1 MKYTLRENQKQALDA
16 CLKFLSEKNPGPGV
30 VVAPTGYGK
39 SILIGAVADQCN
51 GSVIVLQPSI
61 ELLKQNLEKYESY
74 GNSASVY
81 SASAG
86 QKEIGHVTFATIGSV
101 KNLGSEFRKRGVKVL
116 LVDECHA
123 SYPPEKGSMFR
134 DFVDDL
140 KPTHIIGFTA
150 TPFRLKTYGEGF
162 NNWTQLNML
171 TSSKPRVFDK
181 IIHVT
186 QIQELVKNNFWAK
199 LNYELW
205 DFNSNSLKLNSTGAE
220 YTEQSV
226 QKAILEQGVNE
237 NVYKRCK
244 KLLEQGKNAMVF
256 MDSVENAKILAER
269 LGSQAACVYA
279 TMGKKERDQIVEDF
293 KNNKIKIVT
302 NQSVLTCL
310 SKDTEI
316 LTNNGWKDFYSIE
329 KTDLVAQFDK
339 VSGKIDYDKPLRVFK
354 KKHSGNMVTLNSK
367 RAAFRVTDDH
377 EMLKVNNRWKV
388 ETVISSSIVNKPF
401 HFPVSGHKE
410 VTNVSIPQEKQVN
423 CSKARFLAQNT
434 YNYRKKGIPQ
444 DEARGVAENIYNFKV
459 NLRFKDPHELS
470 VEECLFIGFFIGDG
484 SINKTPKRGGEIYS
498 LVQSLKYPRLIAWFE
513 GLLKQ
518 LNIEYN
524 SNDRIFEGDKIK
536 TKIIGRD
543 CYAHSYR
550 VYNLNKGTGGHL
562 QQKNGFYRLKPYM
575 EKDGSPFL
583 RNLNKEQ
590 FLALFEGLYKAN
602 GYHGDN
608 RDTKFKNS
616 FVTGNKKLADLIQE
630 IGVTNG
636 VWVKVTTIE
645 PREARF
651 KRQYRVSFE
660 DRTTYCTATCNPIL
674 EKVENEEVWCVTMP
688 KSTIIT
694 RYKGKVTIMGNCGF
708 DKPDLQTVIMARPTN
723 SLALLYQIF
732 GRGVRNPLYPNL
744 KECLIIDFCNN
755 VKRFGR
761 IEELRVLNKEHY
773 GWGVFNNTHLLTGVP
788 MGAEMTMEELEKVIQ
803 LKKEDIKD
811 YKLTFGIHKGKR
823 LSETPEQYRVWL
835 VKNIDSWSNF
845 NSETKTLIKTQCMML
860 QGKDVAVSY
869 DPRSIILFDLN
880 NIAFTLYKAK
890 RLNIEGLEDYMKGW
904 SSKLGTSNVKVVC
917 DSKRATY
924 WRKRLYNG
932 YKENRKTSG
941 DETFARQMFALKDE
955 LKNKDYFLCF
965 DKMEADDIIAEY
977 AKDKRFDRVTCIS
990 ADSDFNQLFFFSRFR
1005 QISPL
1010 KREAEVVSKRTA
1022 LSTLISKVVKGDDKD
1037 NIKKSHSQK
1046 RISSEV
1052 MSNIYKKCYEKLV
1065 EVVKSNPNV
1074 SSEELPLREIIW
1086 NELKGKISMNRQYYD
1101 LNFTLIN
1108 LIQNERKNKKELQFQ
1123 LP

>member
-1 MKYTLRENQKQALDA
+1 MKYTLRDNQKQALDA
-16 CLKFLSEKNPGPGV
+16 CLKFLSEKNPDPGV

-237 NVYKRCK
+237 NVYKRCE
-244 KLLEQGKNAMVF
+244 KLLEQGRNAMVF

-279 TMGKKERDQIVEDF
+279 TMSKKERAQIVEDF

-302 NQSVLTCL
+302 NMFALTL
-310 SKDTEI
+310 
-316 LTNNGWKDFYSIE
+316 
-329 KTDLVAQFDK
+329 
-339 VSGKIDYDKPLRVFK
+339 
-354 KKHSGNMVTLNSK
+354 
-367 RAAFRVTDDH
+367 
-377 EMLKVNNRWKV
+377 
-388 ETVISSSIVNKPF
+388 
-401 HFPVSGHKE
+401 
-410 VTNVSIPQEKQVN
+410 
-423 CSKARFLAQNT
+423 
-434 YNYRKKGIPQ
+434 
-444 DEARGVAENIYNFKV
+444 
-459 NLRFKDPHELS
+459 
-470 VEECLFIGFFIGDG
+470 
-484 SINKTPKRGGEIYS
+484 
-498 LVQSLKYPRLIAWFE
+498 
-513 GLLKQ
+513 
-518 LNIEYN
+518 
-524 SNDRIFEGDKIK
+524 
-536 TKIIGRD
+536 
-543 CYAHSYR
+543 
-550 VYNLNKGTGGHL
+550 
-562 QQKNGFYRLKPYM
+562 
-575 EKDGSPFL
+575 
-583 RNLNKEQ
+583 
-590 FLALFEGLYKAN
+590 
-602 GYHGDN
+602 
-608 RDTKFKNS
+608 
-616 FVTGNKKLADLIQE
+616 
-630 IGVTNG
+630 
-636 VWVKVTTIE
+636 
-645 PREARF
+645 
-651 KRQYRVSFE
+651 
-660 DRTTYCTATCNPIL
+660 
-674 EKVENEEVWCVTMP
+674 
-688 KSTIIT
+688 
-694 RYKGKVTIMGNCGF
+694 GF

-835 VKNIDSWSNF
+835 VKNIDGWSNF

-965 DKMEADDIIAEY
+965 DKMEADDIIAQY

-1010 KREAEVVSKRTA
+1010 KREAEVVSKRAA